1 MGNKL
6 DVKASPT
13 TQVTCKQ
20 SKRRHRI
27 TPDAGHALEKLA
39 HAIEYLADE
48 LVDKSTSLSADNER
62 IQAIQILMA
71 LNRQVYFECPVVP
84 SFGERCRALL
94 GELVFG
100 ARLAR
105 GVDHAEHHIGVFQGA
120 IRVGQEKTVIAE
132 EITMTFGY
140 VDAPAPAVAE
150 PAPGQAQSPAPA
162 VGSGPLNAAF
172 GA

>member
-71 LNRQVYFECPVVP
+71 LNRQVYFECPLAPTVREWLGLHLHRVKLLA
-84 SFGERCRALL
+84 GESQDSDRYPDIPVILP
-94 GELVFG
+94 VNP
-100 ARLAR
+100 
-105 GVDHAEHHIGVFQGA
+105 HHPHV
-120 IRVGQEKTVIAE
+120 
-132 EITMTFGY
+132 
-140 VDAPAPAVAE
+140 
-150 PAPGQAQSPAPA
+150 
-162 VGSGPLNAAF
+162 
-172 GA
+172 